1 MTSEQAVDLRADAR
15 SNRDQILL
23 TALEV
28 FAERGTDVP
37 MKYLA
42 DRAGVGVGTLYRRFP
57 DRDALL
63 IATARAHLNRLA
75 EMAETAVAREPSAWA
90 ALCRFLR
97 ECLILRLGALAD
109 AIEPAVHDMVRSEP
123 RVGEVRT
130 RVTDALAE
138 MVGRAQRDG
147 DLRDDID
154 AGVIGLL
161 MTTRLHTRPGE
172 SNTKAVDRVLPI
184 LVDGL
189 RARVPSTG

>member
-1 MTSEQAVDLRADAR
+1 MTPEPAGALRADAR
-15 SNRDQILL
+15 GNRDQILL

-75 EMAETAVAREPSAWA
+75 DMVETAVAEEPTAWA

-97 ECLILRLGALAD
+97 DCLILRLGALAD
-109 AIEPAVHDMVRSEP
+109 AIEPAVHAMVRSEP
-123 RVGEVRT
+123 RVGEVRA
-130 RVTDALAE
+130 RVTDAVAD
-138 MVGRAQRDG
+138 MVGRAQQDG
-147 DLRDDID
+147 DLRADVD
-154 AGVIGLL
+154 ADVLGLL
-161 MTTRLHTRPGE
+161 LTTRLHTRPGE
-172 SNTKAVDRVLPI
+172 SAAAAVDRVLPI

-189 RARVPSTG
+189 RPRVPSAH

>member
-1 MTSEQAVDLRADAR
+1 MPSELTGELRADAR

-57 DRDALL
+57 DRDTLV

-75 EMAETAVAREPSAWA
+75 ELAESALAEEPTAWD

-109 AIEPAVHDMVRSEP
+109 AIEPAVHTMVRADP

-130 RVTDALAE
+130 RVTDALAA
-138 MVGRAQRDG
+138 MVERAQRDA
-147 DLRDDID
+147 DLRRDVD
-154 AGVIGLL
+154 ADTIGLL
-161 MTTRLHTRPGE
+161 LTTRLHIQPGE
-172 SNTKAVDRVLPI
+172 SGEAAVDRVLPI

-189 RARVPSTG
+189 RGPSTVD